1 MDIILGLGIGIILTS
16 IISWLLHK
24 ASLGKALT
32 QLLTKLELQT
42 SSYEQQTKKLEETI
56 RERDELRIRAGSL
69 QTHIDDLNKSYGEKL
84 SAKDQE
90 LQNLGEKLK
99 FEILNLGKQ
108 MLEQNA
114 EKLSSSNE
122 EKMKIILTPFKEQ
135 LVDFKK
141 KVEDTYDKES
151 KERFSLEKEVSKLV
165 AASAQVSQEA
175 NNLTTALK
183 GNNKLQGNWGEMILE
198 SLLENSGLTKGRE
211 YQLQEFIKDSTGN
224 VIKDENGKGLQ
235 PDATIYYPDQ
245 RKVIVDSKV
254 SLIAWDA
261 MVAAVDKEAQDLCL
275 FDLIKSIRSHIE
287 GLSRK
292 NYPRYA
298 QALDYVLLFIPIE
311 PAFLEAVKGDPQ
323 LWKYAY
329 DRKILIVSPTNLL
342 AVLKIIGDLWKV
354 EQQNQNAIE
363 IADKAGALYDKFV
376 GFIDNME
383 GLGKKLNDASDSYN
397 SAFKQLSSGRGNMI
411 GRIEE
416 LKKMGANA
424 SKQLPEKILLDL
436 KPEDQC

>member
-1 MDIILGLGIGIILTS
+1 M
-16 IISWLLHK
+16 
-24 ASLGKALT
+24 
-32 QLLTKLELQT
+32 
-42 SSYEQQTKKLEETI
+42 
-56 RERDELRIRAGSL
+56 
-69 QTHIDDLNKSYGEKL
+69 
-84 SAKDQE
+84 
-90 LQNLGEKLK
+90 
-99 FEILNLGKQ
+99 
-108 MLEQNA
+108 
-114 EKLSSSNE
+114 
-122 EKMKIILTPFKEQ
+122 
-135 LVDFKK
+135 
-141 KVEDTYDKES
+141 
-151 KERFSLEKEVSKLV
+151 V

-224 VIKDENGKGLQ
+224 IIKDENGKGLQ

-275 FDLIKSIRSHIE
+275 FDLIKSIRSHID